1 MVEQRVQRRLA
12 AIMAADV
19 VGYSR
24 LMELDE
30 AGTLATLKARRKGVL
45 EPLVAKYSG
54 RIFKLTG
61 DGVLAE
67 FGSAVNAVQC
77 AIDLQLGMAAANS
90 DVPDGHHVVLRI
102 GVNLGDVM
110 VEGSD
115 LYGDGV
121 NIAAR
126 LETLAEPGGIL
137 VSGTAFDY
145 VRNKVKVGFDDLGAQ
160 ALKNIAEPVRT
171 YRVTGAPVVTIATFK
186 STIDKPS
193 IAVLP
198 FDNMSGDPEQVYFSD
213 GITEDIIT
221 ELSKFRE
228 FLVIARN
235 SSFQFRGKANDIRDV
250 AKKLG
255 VQFVVEGSVRKSG
268 NRLRITSQL
277 IEAESSTHVWA
288 ERYDREL
295 TDIFAIQDEITQMI
309 VSRLA
314 RQTRSA
320 IAHRGRAK
328 PTSDLTAFEHFL
340 RALQVMARYDT
351 HLQAERPLLDAL
363 AIDPNFAAAHAL
375 LSITEV
381 NKYFWDYDA
390 DHLRNAIAIANKA
403 LSLDPNEPLG
413 HCATGFALMFLNQY
427 REAEPYL
434 EQAAFLNHNDV
445 FIRGIW
451 ALLKCFTGR
460 NQEAF
465 IEIEEMLRRDPFAA
479 DWLWDIRGTIETHSG
494 RCRDAIASYGK
505 AKVLAPWSLCY
516 LIICHAELGEFDQ
529 AKALV
534 KRLKNE
540 IGTRAPEQVFDQD
553 AAMNPALFR
562 RFLDAMRQAEADESA
577 GAAEKS

>member
-1 MVEQRVQRRLA
+1 MGEERVQRRLA
-12 AIMAADV
+12 AILAADV
-19 VGYSR
+19 VGFSR
-24 LMELDE
+24 LMEADE
-30 AGTLATLKARRKGVL
+30 SGTMAALKVRRKDVL
-45 EPLVAKYSG
+45 DPLVAKHQG
-54 RIFKLTG
+54 RIFKTTG
-61 DGVLAE
+61 DGVLIE
-67 FGSAVNAVQC
+67 FASAVNAVQC
-77 AIDLQLGMAAANS
+77 AVDLQQGMAAANS
-90 DVPDGHHVVLRI
+90 DVPDSHHIVLRI
-102 GVNLGDVM
+102 GINLGDVM

-137 VSGTAFDY
+137 MSGTAFDY
-145 VRNKVKVGFDDLGAQ
+145 VKNKVKVSFDDLGGQ
-160 ALKNIAEPVRT
+160 ILKNFAEPVRT
-171 YRVTGAPVVTIATFK
+171 YRVAGAPAVAIATSK
-186 STIDKPS
+186 LGNDKPS

-198 FDNMSGDPEQVYFSD
+198 FDNMSGDPEQSYFSD

-235 SSFQFRGKANDIRDV
+235 SSFQFRGKVNDVRDV

-277 IEAESSTHVWA
+277 IEAESNTHVWA

-320 IAHRGRAK
+320 IAYRGRAK

-363 AIDPNFAAAHAL
+363 TIDPNFAAAHAL

-381 NKYFWDYDA
+381 NKYFRDLDA
-390 DHLRNAIAIANKA
+390 DHLRNAIAIADKA

-413 HCATGFALMFLNQY
+413 HCATGFALMFLNRY
-427 REAEPYL
+427 GEAEPYL

-445 FIRGIW
+445 FVRGIW
-451 ALLKCFTGR
+451 ALLKCFSGR

-465 IEIEEMLRRDPFAA
+465 SEIEEMLRRDPFAV

-505 AKVLAPWSLCY
+505 ARALAPWSLCY
-516 LIICHAELGEFDQ
+516 LIICHAELGELDR
-529 AKALV
+529 AKVLV

-540 IGTRAPEQVFDQD
+540 IGERTPEQVFDQD

-562 RFLDAMRQAEADESA
+562 RFLDAMRQAEADGNGA
-577 GAAEKS
+577 GTEKT